1 MVLALLNSDLN
12 LKAEFITDISKYS
25 SMNEIKIP
33 CFVYTDKR
41 LTDTPIG
48 EYGWLFL
55 CIGDGNT
62 AIQFAYTYSGYGTYI
77 GYTRSFINYWESWKQ
92 IF

>member
-1 MVLALLNSDLN
+1 MN

-33 CFVYTDKR
+33 CFVYADKK
-41 LTDTPIG
+41 LKDTPSAQ
-48 EYGWLFL
+48 YGWLLL

-62 AIQFAYTYSGYGTYI
+62 AVQFAYTYSGYGTYI
-77 GYTRSFINYWESWKQ
+77 GYTRSYINYWESWKQ